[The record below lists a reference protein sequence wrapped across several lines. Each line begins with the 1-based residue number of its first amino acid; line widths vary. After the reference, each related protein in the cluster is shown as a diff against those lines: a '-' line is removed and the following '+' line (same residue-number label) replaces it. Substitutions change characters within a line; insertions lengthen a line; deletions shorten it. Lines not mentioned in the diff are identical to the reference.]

1 MKLATALSKSILWRG
16 FYFLS
21 VMLLNIL
28 VARHFQSMGSGQLYY
43 VINLFA
49 FALILISVCIEAP
62 MGYYLSQKKLNETQL
77 ALLSLCWTFI
87 IMIPVYFIVRSFNN
101 SHAVELLNDNF
112 KFSATVFLSGN
123 LLITFFIALFYA
135 KLDFVLP
142 NLLLVAVNICLVVLL
157 PNNELV
163 SKFISD
169 EFYLRVYFLGFLVQG
184 ILLAISFL
192 IRYFK
197 TQDIKWMP
205 KEIVKPFFKF
215 AFIAVATNSMTF
227 LMYRIDYWFVN
238 KYCTDNDLGNYIQA
252 CKLAQLYFI
261 IPSILAA
268 VVFPMTASGRREEMN
283 EKMQL
288 LSRGLIFFYTIS
300 CVTLAA
306 IGYWVFPFVFGT
318 SFNNMFWPFLLLIP
332 AILAYSVIHLLAAY
346 YSGTREL
353 KINFRGNVIALA
365 VIIIGDIL
373 VIPLYGIKGAALVS
387 SIGYI
392 CYMSYM
398 LLVHTR
404 EYKTKFSDFLFF
416 RKSDAQLMYKLICDK
431 LVSPKNEDQ

>member
-28 VARHFQSMGSGQLYY
+28 VARHYQSMGSGQVYY
-43 VINLFA
+43 IINLFA

-77 ALLSLCWTFI
+77 ALLSLSWAVI
-87 IMIPVYFIVRSFNN
+87 VMIPVYFIIRYFSN
-101 SHAVELLNDNF
+101 SYAVELLKDHF
-112 KFSATVFLSGN
+112 QFSAVVFLSGN

-142 NLLLVAVNICLVVLL
+142 NLLLVAVNICLVVLV
-157 PNNELV
+157 PNNQIL
-163 SKFISD
+163 SNIISD
-169 EFYLRVYFLGFLVQG
+169 EFYLKIYFLGFLIQG

-197 TQDIKWMP
+197 KNDMKWLP

-215 AFIAVATNSMTF
+215 ALIAVVTNSMTF

-238 KYCTDNDLGNYIQA
+238 KYCTDADLGNYIQA

-283 EKMQL
+283 IKMQL
-288 LSRGLIFFYTIS
+288 LSRGMIFFYTLT
-300 CVTLAA
+300 CLMLAA
-306 IGYWVFPFVFGT
+306 TGYWLFPFVFGP
-318 SFNNMFWPFLLLIP
+318 SFNNMFWSFLLLIP
-332 AILAYSVIHLLAAY
+332 AILSYSVIHLLAAY

-353 KINFRGNVIALA
+353 NINFRGNVIALA
-365 VIIIGDIL
+365 VIIVGDIL

-398 LLVHTR
+398 LMIHTR
-404 EYKTKFSDFLFF
+404 EYKTRFSDFLLF
-416 RKSDAQLMYKLICDK
+416 RKTDALLMVKLISEK
-431 LVSPKNEDQ
+431 LSSQKNAGQ